1 VVNAENT
8 IADAEQKISKDEPG
22 YQTLQQ
28 AKNRFETGEYSEAEK
43 LAQNALDQQQNKQRG
58 STLPWVLIAATL
70 ATLVLVIAIGY
81 YGYQHWIE
89 NQIDQEVREIREKVL
104 QEDGEVSNAG
114 EVRTE
119 LGKAEKA
126 LDMDKHRQ
134 AKKSLDR
141 IRGLLDR

>member
-1 VVNAENT
+1 
-8 IADAEQKISKDEPG
+8 
-22 YQTLQQ
+22 
-28 AKNRFETGEYSEAEK
+28 
-43 LAQNALDQQQNKQRG
+43 
-58 STLPWVLIAATL
+58 
-70 ATLVLVIAIGY
+70 
-81 YGYQHWIE
+81 
-89 NQIDQEVREIREKVL
+89 
-104 QEDGEVSNAG
+104 VSNAG